1 MAAVRIPRDDR
12 RRAAVCG
19 LAAVHVGL
27 LLWVGA
33 RAAPTVDEY
42 GHLAAGLS
50 YWEFGRFDLYRVNP
64 PLTELV
70 AAAPVALAGYE
81 PDWSAWEHG
90 PTDRTAWSVGE
101 DWLDA
106 NGERGLRLFRL
117 ARATTAAWSVLGL
130 CVCYRWAG
138 ERFGPAGGV
147 LAAALWAFNPTV
159 LTHGALIT
167 PDVPAAAAGLA
178 AAHAFARFLRS
189 PTAAAALRAGVLLGA
204 ANLTKTTWV
213 LLFALWPLAAGLT
226 WARRRGGVGRRL
238 AGRWAAGTGGALAVG
253 LYLLNGGYGFE
264 RVGRP
269 LGAVPF
275 VSETFAGPAAGEPGA
290 ARGDDG
296 AGNRFAGTPL
306 GRLPLPVPENW
317 VRGVDVQKRDFE
329 TPHRSYLFGEWREGG
344 WWYYELAA
352 AAVKE
357 PLGLFALLGLA
368 FWAAAAGRDRP
379 RLGPAFWL
387 PPLAVTAAVSA
398 QTHMSHHPR
407 YLLPA
412 YGFAV
417 AFAGGA
423 VRFGRTP
430 ARRAV
435 LAAVCLAAAIE
446 PLAVMPWPHAFANAA
461 AGGPAD
467 GWRLLD
473 NSGMDWGQGDAAAAA
488 WARAHGL
495 RLDGAARFRADNSAL
510 LGLPP
515 DRPPSRPRP
524 GTWAIGA
531 SPLATDEYARWRD
544 LEPAAVVGG
553 NARVYIVE

>member
-12 RRAAVCG
+12 RLAVCG

-178 AAHAFARFLRS
+178 AAYAFGRFLRS

-290 ARGDDG
+290 ATRRRRGGEPVRRDAARPAPAAGPGELGPRRRRAEAGLRDAPPLLPVRRVAGGRVVVLRTGGRGGEGAAGAVRPAG
-296 AGNRFAGTPL
+296 AGGL
-306 GRLPLPVPENW
+306 GRGGG
-317 VRGVDVQKRDFE
+317 RG
-329 TPHRSYLFGEWREGG
+329 
-344 WWYYELAA
+344 
-352 AAVKE
+352 
-357 PLGLFALLGLA
+357 
-368 FWAAAAGRDRP
+368 RP

-544 LEPAAVVGG
+544 LAPAAVVGG
-553 NARVYIVE
+553 NARVYVVE